1 MSVRKVMP
9 LTHLVQDPPVG
20 GVTGLIMNV
29 KLPRQG
35 LPSPEAAGMTLVRW
49 EREVR
54 GCKLDVSQV
63 RGSVVSGTWLQEVDC
78 WLHKDGG

>member
-20 GVTGLIMNV
+20 GVTDLIMNV

-35 LPSPEAAGMTLVRW
+35 LPSPEAAGMTLVR
-49 EREVR
+49 
-54 GCKLDVSQV
+54 
-63 RGSVVSGTWLQEVDC
+63 
-78 WLHKDGG
+78 